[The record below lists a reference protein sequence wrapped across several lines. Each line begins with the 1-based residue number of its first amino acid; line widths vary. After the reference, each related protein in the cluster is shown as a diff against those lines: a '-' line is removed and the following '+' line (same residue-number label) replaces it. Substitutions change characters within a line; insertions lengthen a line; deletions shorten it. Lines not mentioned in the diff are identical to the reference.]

1 MQFVNKHEIK
11 PIIYGNF
18 PIKILPDYSFRPNEL
33 AFPLHWHDRFE
44 LLLIKQGSLDFYCS
58 NEHIVFNEGDV
69 AIISPKTLHSGFAG
83 ENGVVYDVVMFNI
96 DNFFNETTASE
107 EFLKPLHDGNII
119 FDNKT
124 TNTQV
129 ISQLK
134 SIINAYLNR
143 SDYQP
148 LIVLGYVYNL
158 IGLLYTYCSTSS
170 KSTTLIEEK
179 FEKVINYINKH
190 FAEDIS
196 SSYLS
201 KKFGYE
207 EAYFCRKFKK
217 NTGINVMKYIQV
229 MRMEEAKKYILKSEL
244 SIKDIALTCGFS
256 DTAYFTNCFKKLYQM
271 TPSQMRE
278 SKKRNEF

>member
-1 MQFVNKHEIK
+1 MQFVNKHEII
-11 PIIYGNF
+11 PIIYGKFPVKVLHNF
-18 PIKILPDYSFRPNEL
+18 SVQPNTV

-44 LLLIKQGSLDFYCS
+44 LLLIKQGSLEFYCS
-58 NEHIVFNEGDV
+58 NEHIVFEEGSV
-69 AIISPKTLHSGFAG
+69 AIISPKLLHSGLAG
-83 ENGVVYDVVMFNI
+83 NNGVVYDVIMFNSEH
-96 DNFFNETTASE
+96 FFNDTSASKLFLKPIHDSNIIFENETTNPE
-107 EFLKPLHDGNII
+107 
-119 FDNKT
+119 
-124 TNTQV
+124 
-129 ISQLK
+129 
-134 SIINAYLNR
+134 IINQLSAIVDAYLNQA
-143 SDYQP
+143 DYQP

-158 IGLLYTYCSTSS
+158 IGLLYTHCSTSS
-170 KSTTLIEEK
+170 KSATAIEEK

-201 KKFGYE
+201 QKFGYE

-217 NTGINVMKYIQV
+217 NTGITVMKYMQV
-229 MRMEEAKKYILKSEL
+229 LRMEEAKKLILKSEL

-278 SKKRNEF
+278 SKHQK

>member
-18 PIKILPDYSFRPNEL
+18 PIKVLLDYSFQPNEL

-44 LLLIKQGSLDFYCS
+44 LLLIKQGSLNYYCS
-58 NEHIVFNEGDV
+58 NEQIEFSQGDV
-69 AIISPKTLHSGFAG
+69 VIISPKTLHSGFAG
-83 ENGVVYDVVMFNI
+83 DNGVVYDVVMFDI
-96 DNFFNETTASE
+96 DLFFNETTASKS
-107 EFLKPLHDGNII
+107 FLKPIYDGYIL

-124 TNTQV
+124 TNRE
-129 ISQLK
+129 IINQL
-134 SIINAYLNR
+134 SAIANAYLNQA
-143 SDYQP
+143 DYQP

-158 IGLLYTYCSTSS
+158 IGLLYTHCSTSS
-170 KSTTLIEEK
+170 KSTTAIEEK
-179 FEKVINYINKH
+179 FEKVVNYINNH

-201 KKFGYE
+201 QKFGYE

-229 MRMEEAKKYILKSEL
+229 LRMEEAKKNILKSET
-244 SIKDIALTCGFS
+244 SIKDIALSCGFS
-256 DTAYFTNCFKKLYQM
+256 DTAYFTNCFKKFYQM
-271 TPSQMRE
+271 TPSQMRA
-278 SKKRNEF
+278 SKKQK